1 MYNTQVVCT
10 YNTPEVFLETDD
22 ITNDEKA
29 FVRDTIYRQELLDIL
44 DIDFENDD
52 NDNDE
57 KINNALNELYKRIK
71 YCEQLT
77 KCMLKLAGKYMATN
91 EEFGLMLLFSY
102 DYMYLTHICI
112 CEFIETGEISNE
124 NITNLE
130 KALKY
135 DHSDLLHN

>member
-22 ITNDEKA
+22 ITGDEKA
-29 FVRDTIYRQELLDIL
+29 FIRDTIYRQELLDI
-44 DIDFENDD
+44 FCENDD
-52 NDNDE
+52 NDDKLSIAIND
-57 KINNALNELYKRIK
+57 LYKRVK

-77 KCMLKLAGKYMATN
+77 KCMLKLAEKYMTTD

-112 CEFIETGEISNE
+112 CEFIETGTITDE
-124 NITNLE
+124 NISKLE
-130 KALKY
+130 KAI
-135 DHSDLLHN
+135 N

>member
-22 ITNDEKA
+22 ITGDEKA
-29 FVRDTIYRQELLDIL
+29 FIRDTIYRQELLDI
-44 DIDFENDD
+44 FCENDD
-52 NDNDE
+52 NDDKLSIAIND
-57 KINNALNELYKRIK
+57 LYKRVK

-130 KALKY
+130 KAI
-135 DHSDLLHN
+135 N

>member
-10 YNTPEVFLETDD
+10 YNTPEVFLETDNIND
-22 ITNDEKA
+22 DEKA
-29 FVRDTIYRQELLDIL
+29 FVRETIYRQELLDI
-44 DIDFENDD
+44 FCENDD
-52 NDNDE
+52 NDD
-57 KINNALNELYKRIK
+57 KLSVAINELYKRIK

-112 CEFIETGEISNE
+112 CEYLETGDIDNQ

-130 KALKY
+130 KAL
-135 DHSDLLHN
+135 N

>member
-10 YNTPEVFLETDD
+10 YNTPEVFLETDNIND
-22 ITNDEKA
+22 DEKA

-44 DIDFENDD
+44 NIDYVNDD

-57 KINNALNELYKRIK
+57 KINNEINELYKRVK

-102 DYMYLTHICI
+102 DYLYLTHICI

-130 KALKY
+130 KAIF
-135 DHSDLLHN
+135 

>member
-22 ITNDEKA
+22 ITDDEKA
-29 FVRDTIYRQELLDIL
+29 FVRDTIYRQELLDI
-44 DIDFENDD
+44 FYENDYNED
-52 NDNDE
+52 
-57 KINNALNELYKRIK
+57 KLSIAINELYKRIK

-112 CEFIETGEISNE
+112 CEYLETCDIDNE

-130 KALKY
+130 KAL
-135 DHSDLLHN
+135 N

>member
-10 YNTPEVFLETDD
+10 YNTPEVFLATDN
-22 ITNDEKA
+22 ITDDEKA
-29 FVRDTIYRQELLDIL
+29 FVRDTIYRQELLDI
-44 DIDFENDD
+44 FYENDY
-52 NDNDE
+52 NDD
-57 KINNALNELYKRIK
+57 KLSIAINELYKRIK

-130 KALKY
+130 KAL
-135 DHSDLLHN
+135 N

>member
-10 YNTPEVFLETDD
+10 YNTPEVFLETDNISD
-22 ITNDEKA
+22 DEKA
-29 FVRDTIYRQELLDIL
+29 FVRDTIYRQELLDI
-44 DIDFENDD
+44 FYENDY
-52 NDNDE
+52 NDD
-57 KINNALNELYKRIK
+57 KLSIAINELYTKVK

-77 KCMLKLAGKYMATN
+77 KCILKLAGKYMATN

-130 KALKY
+130 KAL
-135 DHSDLLHN
+135 N

>member
-22 ITNDEKA
+22 ITGDEKA
-29 FVRDTIYRQELLDIL
+29 FVRDTIYRQELLDI
-44 DIDFENDD
+44 FCENDG
-52 NDNDE
+52 NDDKLSIAIND
-57 KINNALNELYKRIK
+57 LYKRVK

-130 KALKY
+130 KAI
-135 DHSDLLHN
+135 N

>member
-22 ITNDEKA
+22 ITDDEKA
-29 FVRDTIYRQELLDIL
+29 FVRDTIYRQELLNIL
-44 DIDFENDD
+44 CENDD
-52 NDNDE
+52 NDD
-57 KINNALNELYKRIK
+57 KLSSALKELYKRVK

-102 DYMYLTHICI
+102 DYMYLTLVCI
-112 CEFIETGEISNE
+112 FEFIETGEISNE
-124 NITNLE
+124 NIGRLE
-130 KALKY
+130 KAL
-135 DHSDLLHN
+135 N

>member
-1 MYNTQVVCT
+1 MYNTKVVCT

-22 ITNDEKA
+22 ITDDEKA
-29 FVRDTIYRQELLDIL
+29 FIRDTIYRQELLDIL
-44 DIDFENDD
+44 GVDYVNDD

-57 KINNALNELYKRIK
+57 KINNEINELYKRVK

-102 DYMYLTHICI
+102 DYLYLTHICI

-130 KALKY
+130 KAIF
-135 DHSDLLHN
+135 

>member
-22 ITNDEKA
+22 ITDDEKA
-29 FVRDTIYRQELLDIL
+29 FVRDTIYRQELLDI
-44 DIDFENDD
+44 FYENDYNED
-52 NDNDE
+52 
-57 KINNALNELYKRIK
+57 KLSIAINELYKRIK

-112 CEFIETGEISNE
+112 CEYLETGDIDNE

-130 KALKY
+130 KAL
-135 DHSDLLHN
+135 N

>member
-22 ITNDEKA
+22 ITDDEKA
-29 FVRDTIYRQELLDIL
+29 FVRDTIYRQELLNIL
-44 DIDFENDD
+44 CENDD
-52 NDNDE
+52 NDD
-57 KINNALNELYKRIK
+57 KLSSALKELYKRVK

-102 DYMYLTHICI
+102 DYMYLTHVCI

-124 NITNLE
+124 NIGRLE
-130 KALKY
+130 KAL
-135 DHSDLLHN
+135 N

>member
-22 ITNDEKA
+22 ITGDEKA
-29 FVRDTIYRQELLDIL
+29 FVRDTIYRQELLDI
-44 DIDFENDD
+44 FCENDG
-52 NDNDE
+52 NDD
-57 KINNALNELYKRIK
+57 KLSIAINELYTKVK

-130 KALKY
+130 KAL
-135 DHSDLLHN
+135 N